1 MPTTVD
7 EYCLQHKKPTSSVDM
22 TDDYYDRDDDD
33 YYQDYSASDTD
44 QDIMTSSGEEEV
56 GDQVDSGTA

>member
-1 MPTTVD
+1 M
-7 EYCLQHKKPTSSVDM
+7 DM